1 MNANLKFEIK
11 AAAFQRMTGKLAP
24 GKDEPAAASPTWE
37 SQGER
42 LAAWVEWHKKYDQCF
57 EAIVAAIDQIGLG

>member
-11 AAAFQRMTGKLAP
+11 AAAFHRMTGKLAP
-24 GKDEPAAASPTWE
+24 GKDEPAASPDPISEWDRQT
-37 SQGER
+37 
-42 LAAWVEWHKKYDQCF
+42 AWVEWNRKYDQCF